1 MAAALSF
8 AAATLLFC
16 ADERDAANRT
26 PVSPTPAS
34 RPTPGEPPTAD
45 SEPVVPTPPDRDPID
60 LARRLGRTP
69 RQRPPARPAP
79 EVGSRRSFW
88 VTVLP
93 PGAIGGEALPSV
105 RQAPARLMVVSDHA
119 LFYWEEGFEPDEAA
133 AQRAAQTFDTVVRP
147 ALAPV
152 FGDRPGDIDGDG
164 RVVVLHADL
173 GGGAG
178 GYVSETDSVPAWAAS
193 YGNEADMLYLDASIS
208 PDSPSYAP
216 VLAHEYQHLLQLAW
230 DPGEE
235 SWVNE
240 GLSEFAAGLTGSY
253 DGRRQAFLQ
262 DPRRRLDFWEGDAAD
277 YAKAHLWFDYLAQ
290 RFGQGIIASIARD
303 PRDGA
308 EGVRAALRNVGADLE
323 AVLTDWVTANYADQP
338 SGPYGYPESDVSVS
352 ATAVI
357 GAGEHLPRD
366 VPQFAADY
374 IAIEGSGLARLTFE
388 GATTTP
394 VVGGLALDGGAWWSN
409 RGDNI
414 DTRLTR
420 EVDLTGVPRATLAF
434 RTWFDIELG
443 WDYGYV
449 EASEDG
455 GRTWTILSGEQT
467 TDLNP
472 VGSAYGPGY
481 TGRSGGGDEPV
492 WVDERIDLSPFA
504 GKRILLRFEY
514 VTDAGIHRRGWVID
528 DVRIPEIGFE
538 DAGTSADAWEA
549 EGFVLLRRPFLQRFA
564 LRLVQGDRA
573 TPVELDDA
581 NRATFE
587 VDLSRGEACL
597 ILVALTGQSLAPAE
611 YTLTASGG

>member
-8 AAATLLFC
+8 VGAILLSC
-16 ADERDAANRT
+16 ADNRNPPNGAAM
-26 PVSPTPAS
+26 SPALASSPAS
-34 RPTPGEPPTAD
+34 DASPAAD
-45 SEPVVPTPPDRDPID
+45 SRPVLPTPPDRDLID
-60 LARRLGRTP
+60 LARRLRYVP
-69 RQRPPARPAP
+69 KEQPPPGLAP
-79 EVGSRRSFW
+79 EVGSRRLFW

-105 RQAPARLMVVSDHA
+105 RQATARLMVVSEHA

-133 AQRAAQTFDTVVRP
+133 AQRAAEIFETVVRP

-152 FGDRPGDIDGDG
+152 FGDRLSDIDGDG

-178 GYVSETDSVPAWAAS
+178 GYVSDTDSVPAWAAL
-193 YGNEADMLYLDASIS
+193 YGNQADMLYLDASIS
-208 PDSPSYAP
+208 PDSPSYTP
-216 VLAHEYQHLLQLAW
+216 VLAHEYQHLLQLAL

-240 GLSEFAAGLTGSY
+240 GLSEFAAGLAGPY
-253 DGRRQAFLQ
+253 DGRQEAFLQ
-262 DPRRRLDFWEGDAAD
+262 DPRRRLDFWEGDGAD

-290 RFGQGIIASIARD
+290 RFGRNIIVSIARD

-308 EGVRAALRNVGADLE
+308 EGVGAALRRVGADLE
-323 AVLTDWVTANYADQP
+323 TVVADWATANYADQP
-338 SGPYGYPESDVSVS
+338 SGPYGYSGSDVSVP
-352 ATAVI
+352 ATASI
-357 GAGEHLPRD
+357 GASEQLQRD

-374 IAIEGSGLARLTFE
+374 IAIQGSGRTRLTFE

-394 VVGGLALDGGAWWSN
+394 VVGGLTLDGGAWWSN

-420 EVDLTGVPRATLAF
+420 EFDLSEVRRATLSF
-434 RTWFDIELG
+434 RTWFDIERG

-455 GRTWTILSGEQT
+455 GRTWTTLDGEQT
-467 TDLNP
+467 TNLNP
-472 VGSAYGPGY
+472 VGNAYGPGY
-481 TGRSGGGDEPV
+481 TGRSGGGDEPS

-514 VTDAGIHRRGWVID
+514 VTDAGVHGRGWAID

-538 DAGTSADAWEA
+538 DAGASAEAWDA
-549 EGFVLLRRPFLQRFA
+549 EGFVPLRRPLPQRFA
-564 LRLVQGDRA
+564 LRLVQGGRV
-573 TPVELDDA
+573 TPVELDSD

-587 VDLSRGEACL
+587 VDPSEGEACL
-597 ILVALTGQSLAPAE
+597 IVVALTSDSLAPAG
-611 YTLTASGG
+611 YTLTASRS